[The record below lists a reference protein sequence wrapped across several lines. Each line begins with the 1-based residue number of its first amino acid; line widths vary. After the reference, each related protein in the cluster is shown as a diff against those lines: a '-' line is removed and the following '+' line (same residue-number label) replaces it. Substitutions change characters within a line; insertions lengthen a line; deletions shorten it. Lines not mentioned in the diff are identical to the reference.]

1 MILGYH
7 PGLSHL
13 RGTTFRNIYISP
25 GSLSARLVC
34 PFLYSALIF
43 KYQASP
49 DPSIHPSFNISI
61 HISIHPSV
69 SSYFLPPHA
78 EHPRRQHH
86 HLQHCS
92 YVMPSYHTASTR
104 PSSQPKQG
112 HKLSPKPSSSS
123 SSSSSSSPSNVET
136 LRYSMD
142 NSRPRVE
149 IMRCSR
155 CAKTVETVSTTG
167 SDGLRRVSTDDASA
181 NGMVRFGT
189 NLYYCDR
196 CARMVGYK

>member
-69 SSYFLPPHA
+69 SSYFLPPTLNILDVSIITSNTAPTLCLHTTRHQQDLHLNPNKDTSSLLSRHRRRRRPPPPLPPTSRLSATQWTTHA
-78 EHPRRQHH
+78 QGSRSCGAHGAPK
-86 HLQHCS
+86 LS
-92 YVMPSYHTASTR
+92 R
-104 PSSQPKQG
+104 PSQQPAA
-112 HKLSPKPSSSS
+112 
-123 SSSSSSSPSNVET
+123 T
-136 LRYSMD
+136 
-142 NSRPRVE
+142 
-149 IMRCSR
+149 
-155 CAKTVETVSTTG
+155 A
-167 SDGLRRVSTDDASA
+167 
-181 NGMVRFGT
+181 
-189 NLYYCDR
+189 
-196 CARMVGYK
+196 